1 MLLLHFFF
9 KNVDE
14 QSSFFARLE
23 ISTVL
28 APFGNFYRFAP
39 TKKKKKRRLNKLC
52 FDEVEILL
60 GDHQVGLDHPDI
72 GKGYIGKVRMRQV
85 ISRICCNLTK
95 AEFVTLK
102 YELSR
107 VTGI

>member
-1 MLLLHFFF
+1 LLLLHFFF

-52 FDEVEILL
+52 FDEVKTLL
-60 GDHQVGLDHPDI
+60 GDHRVGLDHPRHREGLHWEGPDAA
-72 GKGYIGKVRMRQV
+72 GDLQNMLQPHQ
-85 ISRICCNLTK
+85 SRICDTK
-95 AEFVTLK
+95 
-102 YELSR
+102 
-107 VTGI
+107 I